1 MNFEGLCFL
10 AMMLFLWLV
19 ACDIQEII
27 NLSDIKSEERREIF
41 RQEAYAR
48 TREEAAIRRNREQ
61 LWEENL

>member
-41 RQEAYAR
+41 RQEAYSDMCRER
-48 TREEAAIRRNREQ
+48 TKKQNREK
-61 LWEENL
+61 LWEEMQ

>member
-27 NLSDIKSEERREIF
+27 NLSDIKSEERREFF

-48 TREEAAIRRNREQ
+48 TREEATIRRNREQ